1 MMKPLYYLL
10 IFPHVEDRRFVEIQ
24 LQDGERNLLAANV
37 VLANQINTEGIKEFQ
52 LKDINDIYT
61 KGQIL

>member
-1 MMKPLYYLL
+1 MKPLYYLL

-24 LQDGERNLLAANV
+24 LQDVNRNLIAANV
-37 VLANQINTEGIKEFQ
+37 VLATQINTDGIKEFQ
-52 LKDINDIYT
+52 LKDIEDIYT

>member
-1 MMKPLYYLL
+1 M
-10 IFPHVEDRRFVEIQ
+10 IFPHVEDRRFVELQ

-37 VLANQINTEGIKEFQ
+37 ILATQINTDGLKEFQ
-52 LKDINDIYT
+52 LKDIEDIYE

>member
-1 MMKPLYYLL
+1 MSPKFYLF

-24 LQDGERNLLAANV
+24 IQDEQHNLIAANV
-37 VLANQINTEGIKEFQ
+37 VLKTQLDQDGIKTFQ
-52 LKDINDIYT
+52 LREPHEVYE